1 MKKLKTNIVMILLTV
16 FSIIGAIGPIS
27 TANAAG
33 GFSVRRDEYSKNA
46 YKHGLYAKDNSTGK
60 EVVAYCYNSHR
71 VWPNW
76 RGQSATKYS
85 NATNDQFLK
94 LSGKKTPGDGVRGDK
109 NELKN
114 NVMKVCYKGFPR
126 NATDVKE
133 RYNLNNDS
141 FRLITQLAVWY
152 YTDSDILQRNVFYTT
167 TYSHLFN
174 DKVVQAYYEL
184 IKNDDVTLPEKYQ
197 LDLYETSAPDMQ
209 NALSTKLPED
219 YVPPK
224 TIEFSKTGSDLNGAE
239 LSGATLQIL
248 NKNDNSE
255 VDKWT
260 TDGKTHKVDLFEGE
274 YIFREMTAPNGYDKV
289 SDIYFKVDKQGK
301 VTIISKVNNQD
312 NATAEVKKLTVVDKK
327 KPIQYK
333 SLTVTKEWKL
343 YGHQQNEIPGFVE
356 VQLYENGNQKGNPV
370 KLENSN
376 NWSYTWKDSIDPSK
390 KYEVK
395 EVTTSNNWVSS
406 IKTGNDGNVTIYN
419 SMKPELTVEK
429 IVRGDFANK
438 TTKFKFNIN
447 FLDNGQK
454 INDSF
459 DYVIEKNGT
468 PVSKGT
474 LTVNNGLAN
483 FEIGH
488 EEKIRIKGLP
498 PEVMYSITEELD
510 GKGTFN
516 AKYKISNNQEQNR
529 CPWVTIGDGQQLNN
543 TVTVYN
549 DYVYIPPTGIDLNN
563 KYIVPVAFLLITGSL
578 LFSAIAILRFRK
590 ELK

>member
-1 MKKLKTNIVMILLTV
+1 M
-16 FSIIGAIGPIS
+16 
-27 TANAAG
+27 
-33 GFSVRRDEYSKNA
+33 
-46 YKHGLYAKDNSTGK
+46 GK
-60 EVVAYCYNSHR
+60 YYL
-71 VWPNW
+71 
-76 RGQSATKYS
+76 TKYED
-85 NATNDQFLK
+85 ATNNQFVQLA
-94 LSGKKTPGDGVRGDK
+94 GKKVR
-109 NELKN
+109 NPANLKQK
-114 NVMKVCYKGFPR
+114 VLEVCYKGFPKDGIGLKHKYSLSDD
-126 NATDVKE
+126 T
-133 RYNLNNDS
+133 
-141 FRLITQLAVWY
+141 FRFITQSAIWY
-152 YTDSDILQRNVFYTT
+152 YTDSLDINASAIWYT
-167 TYSHLFN
+167 YKDDLF
-174 DKVVQAYYEL
+174 DDTARKAYDEL
-184 IKNDDVTLPEKYQ
+184 IKTEVSLPANFK
-197 LDLYETSAPDMQ
+197 LDIYKTSSDSMQ
-209 NALSTKLPED
+209 NILSTRLDKD
-219 YVPPK
+219 YVPPR
-224 TIEFSKTGSDLNGAE
+224 TIEFSKKDSALAGTE
-239 LSGATLQIL
+239 LKGATLQIL
-248 NKNDNSE
+248 NKEGNK
-255 VDKWT
+255 VVAQWK
-260 TDGKTHKVDLFEGE
+260 TDGNTHKVDLLAGD
-274 YIFREMTAPNGYDKV
+274 YILRETEAPDGYDRV
-289 SDIYFKVDKQGK
+289 SDISFSVTDDDGGK
-301 VTIISKVNNQD
+301 VSITSKKNEQD
-312 NATAEVKKLTVVDKK
+312 IAKAEGSKLTVVDKK

-356 VQLYENGNQKGNPV
+356 VQLYENGNQKGNSV

-516 AKYKISNNQEQNR
+516 AKYKIGNNQEQNK
-529 CPWVTIGDGQQLNN
+529 CPWEIIGDGQLNN

-563 KYIVPVAFLLITGSL
+563 KYIMPVAFLLITGSL